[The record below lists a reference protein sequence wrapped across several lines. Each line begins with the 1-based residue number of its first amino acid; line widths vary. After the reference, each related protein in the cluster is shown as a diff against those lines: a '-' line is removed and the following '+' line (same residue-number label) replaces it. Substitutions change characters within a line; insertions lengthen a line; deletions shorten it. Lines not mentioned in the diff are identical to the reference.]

1 MWHMQ
6 ASTKLAAM
14 FSSKNTYRYAQ
25 NLKHV
30 LLSSFSFRT
39 GGADNFF
46 HCDKCGNFL
55 RELLSAMIL
64 HVTCSATRI
73 SPTLSRAALV
83 VI

>member
-30 LLSSFSFRT
+30 FLSSFSFRT

-64 HVTCSATRI
+64 LPCSPTRI
-73 SPTLSRAALV
+73 SPTRSRAALV
-83 VI
+83 AI